1 MADITVARQFKEHVM
16 AMDSDGEFTQIEV
29 SYVVFGTD
37 EEEKALAAV
46 HGEAPEEWEGL
57 PIESLEISSREGNE
71 AFTVSVIYKNRAS
84 STSSSKEKEEDEPT
98 VSFDCGGGTRHMTHS
113 YHQQIAYGSKKAG
126 GAIGWNGKSGAEM
139 SIAGVDVPTAQL
151 RETYTKVMRLSK
163 ITTTYKRKV
172 AKLVGKVNSNNFQ
185 GWNKGEVMFLGMSYS
200 APAKKSTK
208 VTVTFNFAIQPN
220 EDVEIGGET
229 ISKKGFE
236 YAWALSKTEVDEG
249 VPKAAIEAIYVDQVC
264 MYDSFSELGI

>member
-29 SYVVFGTD
+29 PYVVFGTD

-113 YHQQIAYGSKKAG
+113 YHQKIAYGSKKAG
-126 GAIGWNGKSGAEM
+126 GASQTPTIHMMVASKKPKMTLKNG
-139 SIAGVDVPTAQL
+139 
-151 RETYTKVMRLSK
+151 
-163 ITTTYKRKV
+163 
-172 AKLVGKVNSNNFQ
+172 
-185 GWNKGEVMFLGMSYS
+185 
-200 APAKKSTK
+200 PAKAAMIRSC
-208 VTVTFNFAIQPN
+208 
-220 EDVEIGGET
+220 GGH
-229 ISKKGFE
+229 KG
-236 YAWALSKTEVDEG
+236 
-249 VPKAAIEAIYVDQVC
+249 
-264 MYDSFSELGI
+264 SFSPLLVVGLSEGSSCGNIT